1 MLLITTPGFMRLR
14 HLHFCLVLLISIA
27 ALPARVHAAPP
38 APANTIDL
46 DRALDVNELKIA
58 MAESSL
64 RVNPSLRTIADLSA
78 ALERYLNAHCMGTLL
93 QTLQYDGAPTDPV
106 CIARMDRLLE
116 IYPDNP
122 VAVCVRDGIAAQS
135 CSDAYRNQKTVAFS
149 GGSTYDEI
157 PDPALKVGLSA
168 EDSKKLTALRQTLLE
183 VNQRYQAATTD
194 IEKQKAMDDAT
205 NLYDQVLSLTCK
217 VVALRLDKPDDQQ
230 QEHEDSSI
238 NEIRER
244 LLKIPP
250 GIREDYQRQLL
261 QKTEEELAKVG
272 NDADARK
279 ILLQKMVVIQNPE
292 EKRQATAA
300 GKLRVRVVL
309 PQCLEYIEQA
319 QAILPN
325 FPSPICHREGWYS
338 PQCVVAIKKW
348 HAYRQRVEAAARKRE
363 PKLPTPTPRPIFST
377 F

>member
-1 MLLITTPGFMRLR
+1 MRSR
-14 HLHFCLVLLISIA
+14 YIYPCLAVLISILV
-27 ALPARVHAAPP
+27 LPVAVHAAPP
-38 APANTIDL
+38 APAKKIDL
-46 DRALDVNELKIA
+46 DKALDVNELKIA

-64 RVNPSLRTIADLSA
+64 RVNHSLRTIADLSA
-78 ALERYLNAHCMGTLL
+78 ALERHLNAHCMGTLL
-93 QTLQYDGAPTDPV
+93 QTLQYDGAPTDPD

-122 VAVCVRDGIAAQS
+122 VAICVRDGIGAQS
-135 CSDAYRNQKTVAFS
+135 CVDAYRNQNTVAFA

-168 EDSKKLTALRQTLLE
+168 EDSKKLTALRQTLFE

-194 IEKQKAMDDAT
+194 ADKQIAMDDAT

-217 VVALRLDKPDDQQ
+217 VVALRLDQPEGQN
-230 QEHEDSSI
+230 EEREDSSI
-238 NEIRER
+238 TEVREK

-250 GIREDYQRQLL
+250 GLREDYQKQLL
-261 QKTEEELAKVG
+261 QKTEEELSKAGKDV
-272 NDADARK
+272 ATRK
-279 ILLQKMVVIQNPE
+279 LLLQKMVVIQNPE
-292 EKRQATAA
+292 DKRQITAA

-309 PQCLEYIEQA
+309 PQCLEHIQQA

-325 FPSPICHREGWYS
+325 FPSPTCHREGWYS
-338 PQCVVAIKKW
+338 PQCIVALKKW
-348 HAYRQRVEAAARKRE
+348 YAYRQRLEAEARKRE
-363 PKLPTPTPRPIFST
+363 PKLPTPTPHPIIST